1 MTAWPI
7 RLHAACDEL
16 LWAARLNL
24 AWIAFT
30 LAGGVVLGVGPATV
44 AAYTL
49 ARRHARYESFPLWRE
64 FAAVYR
70 REFLRGSLLVLPPI
84 AAAGVL
90 AGNQLYFSA
99 LGPGAGPLR
108 TATLAALVA
117 LAAVTAYLLPMYVHY
132 DLPPLACL
140 PRASRLVLARPA
152 STVLLLF
159 TLSAV
164 VFAAAT
170 LPVLALV
177 LGAGAWIQLNTWLCL
192 RFFEENEAY
201 LHPKGNR

>member
-1 MTAWPI
+1 MTAWSI
-7 RLHAACDEL
+7 RLYAACDEL

-49 ARRHARYESFPLWRE
+49 ARRHAGHESFPLWRE

-84 AAAGVL
+84 AAAAVL

-108 TATLAALVA
+108 AATLAALVA

-152 STVLLLF
+152 SSVLLLF

-164 VFAAAT
+164 VFAAAA
-170 LPVLALV
+170 LPVLALT

-192 RFFEENEAY
+192 RFFEENEAF
-201 LHPKGNR
+201 LHPKGD